1 MQMADVDST
10 AASAAGAHDDPLQ
23 AARAIYAWAVLLKE
37 VAPAADT
44 EMARA
49 LGVIVANA
57 EMLMQRL
64 AGPGFTTSPS
74 A

>member
-1 MQMADVDST
+1 MQMADVDSA

-23 AARAIYAWAVLLKE
+23 AARAIYAWVVLKE
-37 VAPAADT
+37 VAPAADA

-49 LGVIVANA
+49 LSVIVANA

-64 AGPGFTTSPS
+64 ADPGFTTSTS